1 MHKLKTAVSAL
12 IVLAA
17 MVASPAAFSQAPPVF
32 APPQLDDLV
41 GRIAL
46 YPDSLVAQIL
56 AAATY
61 SNDIPQAAQW
71 ADQHHYL
78 AGQAL
83 ANAITADQLPWD
95 PSVQAL
101 LPFPS
106 VLDLMA
112 ADPNWTAQLGNAFL
126 AQQQEVMDA
135 IQRRRAEAQRFGYL
149 RSNAQVVVSSG
160 PYISIASVNPAF
172 MVVPYYDPA
181 VVFFAPRPGFVVGGA
196 IRFGFGVGI
205 GGFFAPWGWGS
216 GGIRFDWGAHA
227 VFLNNARWGRTWANR
242 AVYVHPYAAIHRP
255 GPGFV
260 RPAEPHALEPR
271 SAPERDAARHGMAAP
286 RETHREEHR
295 GGR

>member
-1 MHKLKTAVSAL
+1 MQKLRTAVTAL
-12 IVLAA
+12 TVLAGILA
-17 MVASPAAFSQAPPVF
+17 APAAFSQAPPVF

-61 SNDIPQAAQW
+61 SNEIPRAAQW

-78 AGQAL
+78 AGQTL

-106 VLDLMA
+106 VLDMMA
-112 ADPNWTAQLGNAFL
+112 ADPNWTAQIGNAFL

-149 RSNAQVVVSSG
+149 RTNQQVVVTSG
-160 PYISIASVNPAF
+160 PYISIASVNPDF

-181 VVFFAPRPGFVVGGA
+181 V
-196 IRFGFGVGI
+196 
-205 GGFFAPWGWGS
+205 
-216 GGIRFDWGAHA
+216 
-227 VFLNNARWGRTWANR
+227 
-242 AVYVHPYAAIHRP
+242 
-255 GPGFV
+255 
-260 RPAEPHALEPR
+260 
-271 SAPERDAARHGMAAP
+271 
-286 RETHREEHR
+286 
-295 GGR
+295 